1 MKTEKIS
8 IFKPFES
15 MEKGLELMLPMID
28 KIKGNA
34 GVKTEL
40 IIFYGCLIETH
51 NERVREEMAEEEA

>member
-1 MKTEKIS
+1 
-8 IFKPFES
+8 
-15 MEKGLELMLPMID
+15 MEKGLELMLPLID

-34 GVKTEL
+34 GIKTEL